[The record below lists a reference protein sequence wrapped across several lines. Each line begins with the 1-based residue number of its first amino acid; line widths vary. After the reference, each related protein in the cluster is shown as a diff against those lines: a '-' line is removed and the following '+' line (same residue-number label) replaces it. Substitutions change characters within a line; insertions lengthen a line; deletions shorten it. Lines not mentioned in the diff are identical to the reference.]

1 MASVWIE
8 SSRTAPIKLRG
19 HLSGSAACAF
29 AADVAKRWA
38 LDKPKRHALEVYGLT
53 IGLFEN
59 SRMVGVVFIEPMS
72 PPSSPEP
79 GQPLRTKGAKQ

>member
-8 SSRTAPIKLRG
+8 GQKGKPRKLRG
-19 HLSGSAACAF
+19 HLSIRNACDFAVDVSKSWAAAS
-29 AADVAKRWA
+29 
-38 LDKPKRHALEVYGLT
+38 PKRHALAVYGFT
-53 IGLFEN
+53 IGLFEMN
-59 SRMVGVVFIEPMS
+59 HMVGIIFIETMS